1 MHHCTTRGCGVS
13 PLLAVASRPWLLL
26 DTQQQPGPAVGQQLV
41 QKVTQVQ
48 SGAPT
53 PLLAQLEYG
62 EVLTVPSKS
71 MPQLK

>member
-1 MHHCTTRGCGVS
+1 M
-13 PLLAVASRPWLLL
+13 
-26 DTQQQPGPAVGQQLV
+26 GQQLV

-53 PLLAQLEYG
+53 PLVAQLEYG